1 MADYSI
7 VVLICSVALSRP
19 DCQPDTAL
27 DVVRGPAVENPVMC
41 GLNAQT
47 MMARTDLVQA
57 GGGQYMKVVCTRT
70 KNADRWKIEVEGRK
84 AAERE

>member
-7 VVLICSVALSRP
+7 VVLICSVALSHP

-57 GGGQYMKVVCTRT
+57 GGGQYMKVVCTRA
-70 KNADRWKIEVEGRK
+70 KNADRWKTEIEGRT